1 MDGENEIVDA
11 AVAIR
16 EKCQNTVCKA
26 FKEKFD
32 ACNERSTKSGNNE
45 NCEEEL
51 FDFLKC
57 VDPCVSIFNFI

>member
-1 MDGENEIVDA
+1 MDEEVVDP

-16 EKCQNTVCKA
+16 DKCQNTVCKA
-26 FKEKFD
+26 FKEKLD
-32 ACNERSTKSGNNE
+32 ACNERSAKHGNTE

-57 VDPCVSIFNFI
+57 VDPCVSF